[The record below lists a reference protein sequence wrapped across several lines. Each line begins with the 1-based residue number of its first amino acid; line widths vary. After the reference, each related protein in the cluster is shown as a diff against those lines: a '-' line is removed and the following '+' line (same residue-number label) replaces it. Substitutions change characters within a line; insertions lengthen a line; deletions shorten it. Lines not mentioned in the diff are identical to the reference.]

1 MDHHQN
7 HYHRP
12 PDKKPWWQTSSGM
25 LLIVLFAVGGY
36 FLIKEHAAHIG
47 ENWILLI
54 LLLCPLMHIFMHG
67 GHGRHEDH
75 GEDHHRHSDDEKE
88 T

>member
-1 MDHHQN
+1 MDHHE
-7 HYHRP
+7 HHHRP
-12 PDKKPWWQTSSGM
+12 AHKKPWWQTSSGM

-36 FLIKEHAAHIG
+36 FLIKEHSAHIA

-67 GHGRHEDH
+67 GVL
-75 GEDHHRHSDDEKE
+75 SD
-88 T
+88 